1 MPQIIGADEQRA
13 ALHTI
18 SAALK
23 KVEVMNIFLNT
34 ENPTGEYTISFKNAE
49 GKTISAP
56 AISTAK
62 ADVDILIQNYKDSIV
77 HEMTQLAEKNRI
89 WLDEQDKRTFGM
101 QVPDGEVTSVPDK
114 SSYD

>member
-1 MPQIIGADEQRA
+1 MPQIIGAAEQRA
-13 ALHTI
+13 ALHKI

-23 KVEVMNIFLNT
+23 KVEGMNVFLDA

-56 AISTAK
+56 AISTDK
-62 ADVDILIQNYKDSIV
+62 ADVNSLIQNYKDSIV
-77 HEMTQLAEKNRI
+77 REMTQLAEKNRI

-101 QVPDGEVTSVPDK
+101 HVPDEEVPHVPDT
-114 SSYD
+114 SSYE